1 MNDRTPTGRR
11 QASNRRPTV
20 TVSEAAVVLG
30 ISPDAVRGRLQR
42 GTLAG
47 EKVKGTWHIFL
58 PTPSEPTGDQQ
69 AIDGP
74 PPGHQR
80 DALVAHLEGE
90 VTYLRERLEE
100 ADRQRGSLQQQL
112 EQERQRADV
121 LQALGTGTTPDTSP
135 EAVGSPES
143 DDQAPSGIWAWMRR
157 LWTG

>member
-1 MNDRTPTGRR
+1 
-11 QASNRRPTV
+11 
-20 TVSEAAVVLG
+20 LG

-100 ADRQRGSLQQQL
+100 ADRQRGYLQQQL

-121 LQALGTGTTPDTSP
+121 LQALGAGTSSETSP
-135 EAVGSPES
+135 EAVESPQTNETEPHGFW
-143 DDQAPSGIWAWMRR
+143 DRVRRFWSG
-157 LWTG
+157 

>member
-11 QASNRRPTV
+11 QATNRRPTV
-20 TVSEAAVVLG
+20 TVSEAAAVLG

-42 GTLAG
+42 GTLEG
-47 EKVKGTWHIFL
+47 EKVKGTWHISL

-69 AIDGP
+69 AIDGSP
-74 PPGHQR
+74 TGHQQ

-100 ADRQRGSLQQQL
+100 ADRQRGYLQQQL

-121 LQALGTGTTPDTSP
+121 LQALGTGTTSDTSP
-135 EAVGSPES
+135 EAVGVPETNES
-143 DDQAPSGIWAWMRR
+143 APTGIWTWWRR
-157 LWTG
+157 LWRG